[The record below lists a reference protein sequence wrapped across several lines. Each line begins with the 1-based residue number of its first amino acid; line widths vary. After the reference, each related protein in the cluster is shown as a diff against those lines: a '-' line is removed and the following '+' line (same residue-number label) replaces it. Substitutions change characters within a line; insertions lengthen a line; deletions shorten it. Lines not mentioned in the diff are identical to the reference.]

1 MRSIIIITLIVV
13 ISFFHFNTV
22 LGQTPQPVR
31 ITNFGTYT
39 GDQVKALRG
48 EIAKEFDVTR
58 VVIADG
64 NNQVGSKLT
73 TVSDQLE
80 QTNRLLQQQHDR
92 RWRWWEILLIGM
104 ALILLSSLILSILAE
119 NYLLPLRRGDGNNPV
134 TPPASLQ
141 EEEGKVV
148 GDYANDRSIIINGDV
163 NAPVTIVFGDMTR
176 TYYPPSQNRN
186 SIDEVI
192 KKTRQEVTDVIS
204 GKKSPA
210 TGER

>member
-1 MRSIIIITLIVV
+1 M
-13 ISFFHFNTV
+13 
-22 LGQTPQPVR
+22 GQAPQPVR

-48 EIAKEFDVTR
+48 ELTKEFDATR
-58 VVIADG
+58 VVIAAGDS
-64 NNQVGSKLT
+64 QVDAKLT

-80 QTNRLLQQQHDR
+80 QTNRLLQQQHDD
-92 RWRWWEILLIGM
+92 RWRWWELVLIGGVLS
-104 ALILLSSLILSILAE
+104 ALFGLFLIFILDNHPRLQGG
-119 NYLLPLRRGDGNNPV
+119 NNNPV
-134 TPPASLQ
+134 TPPVTTPTTSQ
-141 EEEGKVV
+141 EEE
-148 GDYANDRSIIINGDV
+148 YAMVPVSGGNYASDHSIIINGDI

-186 SIDEVI
+186 SDSIDEVI